1 MLARAVTVGV
11 DAGEFSAH
19 QDELGGVIDPD
30 QHHDDRSR
38 GPIGRFE
45 ALLADVEAD
54 EKFSHLEQRRSQDG
68 AEPDVAPLHRGVG
81 KPFEYH
87 GEKQGDHRERRG
99 EARDL
104 QRRLRQVGCDIFSR
118 GGQRRRQQHRGQEQ
132 ETECQHP
139 SQGQDVAAHKP
150 PDPRS
155 RRGFHLPHRV
165 QGVLELNHDA
175 DGGKDQGANPY
186 CGRDHAFARPVR
198 ALEHGFDG
206 LSAGVADEP
215 LQRAENLA
223 LHGLGAE
230 DETGNRNRYENQRPE
245 REHGVIGKRRAEPRI
260 LVCSDQRLTVSRS
273 GVSHAGIVFQLAPR
287 KLPSSRQ

>member
-1 MLARAVTVGV
+1 MAKSREITAN
-11 DAGEFSAH
+11 DAAKPATCS
-19 QDELGGVIDPD
+19 
-30 QHHDDRSR
+30 
-38 GPIGRFE
+38 
-45 ALLADVEAD
+45 
-54 EKFSHLEQRRSQDG
+54 
-68 AEPDVAPLHRGVG
+68 VASGS
-81 KPFEYH
+81 
-87 GEKQGDHRERRG
+87 
-99 EARDL
+99 
-104 QRRLRQVGCDIFSR
+104 CDIFSR

-155 RRGFHLPHRV
+155 RRGFHLPDRV

-260 LVCSDQRLTVSRS
+260 LVLGPAADRISKRGEPRGHCLSTRSSQIAFDTVMR
-273 GVSHAGIVFQLAPR
+273 H
-287 KLPSSRQ
+287 